1 MTKWCRLIVINWSLY
16 LSKKKRFVAC
26 CFPEDDAHTP
36 DACLFNWQEI
46 QRRMYWKMLCR
57 IWWLCASMSE
67 GLLTKQWLAIEQRN
81 LQNKWTLIRNRTG
94 NILWLYALKLLSGR
108 SSLLVWEVS
117 VVIAV
122 CMGFLLCNNKILQF
136 IAELIYIY
144 QDLNLYS

>member
-1 MTKWCRLIVINWSLY
+1 
-16 LSKKKRFVAC
+16 
-26 CFPEDDAHTP
+26 
-36 DACLFNWQEI
+36 
-46 QRRMYWKMLCR
+46 
-57 IWWLCASMSE
+57 MSE

-136 IAELIYIY
+136 IAELISPIFIKT
-144 QDLNLYS
+144 

>member
-1 MTKWCRLIVINWSLY
+1 
-16 LSKKKRFVAC
+16 
-26 CFPEDDAHTP
+26 
-36 DACLFNWQEI
+36 
-46 QRRMYWKMLCR
+46 
-57 IWWLCASMSE
+57 MSE

-81 LQNKWTLIRNRTG
+81 LQNKWTLMRNRTG

-136 IAELIYIY
+136 IAELISPDIY

>member
-1 MTKWCRLIVINWSLY
+1 
-16 LSKKKRFVAC
+16 
-26 CFPEDDAHTP
+26 
-36 DACLFNWQEI
+36 
-46 QRRMYWKMLCR
+46 
-57 IWWLCASMSE
+57 MSE

-136 IAELIYIY
+136 IAELISPDIY

>member
-1 MTKWCRLIVINWSLY
+1 
-16 LSKKKRFVAC
+16 
-26 CFPEDDAHTP
+26 
-36 DACLFNWQEI
+36 
-46 QRRMYWKMLCR
+46 
-57 IWWLCASMSE
+57 MSE